1 LAQDLASRLE
11 PAQSYL
17 DFWVAMAAYESAQ
30 LIEHAPDGVA
40 APKQKAKPWRKIGL
54 VMAAMA
60 TIAVATG
67 AMTLRSR
74 TSTPVE
80 RMHRLHKGLM
90 RAFSKRALQE
100 AADLTATFDFTWAE
114 EGQDDPN
121 AMGLVAE
128 ISEGTSELDHL
139 QISTVFAAK
148 EGKGADLA
156 AQFQKVIDGVVQYL
170 EAMQGEGAGGMV
182 TSMVSVAQVGDEDS
196 VVINVTPPPPPGL
209 EDAAE
214 EMDGAL
220 EVKPHFHAEL
230 NFGRTIQSMFEN
242 IDDNLAILPHGIKG
256 HVTASFA
263 HTLFKAVEDEMG
275 GPPMGMGGPPSPR
288 GLQGGGRGP
297 PIPDPMMLMGAMS
310 NVNTVQ
316 EFRYRS
322 GGKALE
328 AFDQLPSLGAGV
340 KYFASEFAKGPE
352 TILAPMH
359 GLADLADGVK
369 SMTVSGLPNNFEIVM
384 SFTNVHVTP
393 LLKEIIGDIDAARAP
408 PAAEGGAGEVD
419 GQPAEVDG
427 EPAE

>member
-1 LAQDLASRLE
+1 
-11 PAQSYL
+11 
-17 DFWVAMAAYESAQ
+17 
-30 LIEHAPDGVA
+30 
-40 APKQKAKPWRKIGL
+40 
-54 VMAAMA
+54 
-60 TIAVATG
+60 
-67 AMTLRSR
+67 
-74 TSTPVE
+74 
-80 RMHRLHKGLM
+80 
-90 RAFSKRALQE
+90 
-100 AADLTATFDFTWAE
+100 
-114 EGQDDPN
+114 
-121 AMGLVAE
+121 MGLVAE

-230 NFGRTIQSMFEN
+230 NFGRTIHEMFEN

-393 LLKEIIGDIDAARAP
+393 LIKEMIGDIDAAREGPAP
-408 PAAEGGAGEVD
+408 AGEGGAGEVD

>member
-1 LAQDLASRLE
+1 
-11 PAQSYL
+11 
-17 DFWVAMAAYESAQ
+17 
-30 LIEHAPDGVA
+30 
-40 APKQKAKPWRKIGL
+40 
-54 VMAAMA
+54 
-60 TIAVATG
+60 
-67 AMTLRSR
+67 
-74 TSTPVE
+74 
-80 RMHRLHKGLM
+80 
-90 RAFSKRALQE
+90 
-100 AADLTATFDFTWAE
+100 
-114 EGQDDPN
+114 
-121 AMGLVAE
+121 
-128 ISEGTSELDHL
+128 
-139 QISTVFAAK
+139 
-148 EGKGADLA
+148 
-156 AQFQKVIDGVVQYL
+156 
-170 EAMQGEGAGGMV
+170 
-182 TSMVSVAQVGDEDS
+182 
-196 VVINVTPPPPPGL
+196 
-209 EDAAE
+209 
-214 EMDGAL
+214 
-220 EVKPHFHAEL
+220 
-230 NFGRTIQSMFEN
+230 MFEN

-275 GPPMGMGGPPSPR
+275 GPPMGMGGPP
-288 GLQGGGRGP
+288 
-297 PIPDPMMLMGAMS
+297 IPNPMMLMGAMS

-359 GLADLADGVK
+359 GLADVADGVK